1 MRENSEYF
9 DTRESV
15 SMVFNPIIY
24 NNLAKTHQIMLH
36 FFKSKVFWA
45 FIFTPLLS
53 AYFIF
58 FSNLVP
64 ENPLIA
70 RTLGVAILMAV
81 WWISEAVPLA
91 VTAIIPVAA
100 FPLLGIMNGKDV
112 SSTYFNHIIFLF
124 IGGFLMALAMEKWK
138 LHKRIALKILL
149 LIGGGPARILFG
161 FMFATAFLSMWISN
175 TATAM
180 MMVPIV
186 LSVLLKLEEKLNE
199 RDAKNYSL
207 ALLLGVA
214 YSASIGGIAT
224 LVGSPPNLSFA
235 RIFTIIFPE
244 APEIT
249 FFDWLT
255 FALPL
260 SISLFILVFG
270 WLYLL
275 FRPREKGIK
284 FSDEIF
290 KQEYKALGKASFEE
304 KAVFI
309 LFILLA
315 LLWVTRSGISIG
327 SFDIKGWDH
336 FFPNRSYIND
346 GTVAIFIALILFIIP
361 SKNRKGEKLLDQKI
375 ISKLPWHIVL
385 LFGGGFALAGGLAQ
399 SGLSLWIGEQVE
411 FLGQYHPLLILFG
424 VALIMSFLTE
434 LTSNTATTEMFLPIL
449 AGIAVSIKVNP
460 LLLMLPATFAASLA
474 FMLPVATPPNA
485 IVFGT
490 NRINVMQMVKAGFLL
505 NILAVILLSLFVFY
519 YGRIIFDIDINQ
531 IPDWALEMGGSK

>member
-1 MRENSEYF
+1 
-9 DTRESV
+9 
-15 SMVFNPIIY
+15 
-24 NNLAKTHQIMLH
+24 MLQ
-36 FFKSKVFWA
+36 FFRRKLFWA
-45 FIFTPLLS
+45 FVLTPSLS
-53 AYFIF
+53 IYFIF
-58 FSNLVP
+58 FSNIAP

-70 RTLGVAILMAV
+70 KTLGIAILMAA
-81 WWISEAVPLA
+81 WWITEAVPLA
-91 VTAIIPVAA
+91 VTALIPVAA
-100 FPLLGIMNGKDV
+100 FPILGIMNGKEV

-149 LIGGGPARILFG
+149 IIGGGPARILFG

-199 RDAKNYSL
+199 KDAANYSL

-235 RIFTIIFPE
+235 RIFTIIFPQ
-244 APEIT
+244 APEIS
-249 FFDWLT
+249 FADWFIFAIPLT
-255 FALPL
+255 LT
-260 SISLFILVFG
+260 LFILVFA
-270 WLYLL
+270 WLYIL
-275 FRPREKGIK
+275 FRPRQKGIK

-290 KQEYKALGKASFEE
+290 KQEYKELGKASFEE
-304 KAVFI
+304 KVIFL
-309 LFILLA
+309 LFSSLA
-315 LLWVTRSGISIG
+315 LLWISRSGFSLG
-327 SFDIKGWDH
+327 SFQLKGWDV

-346 GTVAIFIALILFIIP
+346 GTVAIFMALILFIIP
-361 SKNRKGEKLLDQKI
+361 SKKNKGEKILDQHI

-385 LFGGGFALAGGLAQ
+385 LFGGGFALAGGFTQ
-399 SGLSLWIGEQVE
+399 SGLSLWIGEQVQW
-411 FLGQYHPLLILFG
+411 LGQFHPLLVIFG
-424 VALIMSFLTE
+424 VAFVMSLLTE

-449 AGIAVSIKVNP
+449 AGIAVSIEVNP

-490 NRINVMQMVKAGFLL
+490 NRIQVLQMVKAGFVL
-505 NILAVILLSLFVFY
+505 NILAVILLSLFVYY
-519 YGRIIFDIDINQ
+519 YGRIIFDIDINLM
-531 IPDWALEMGGSK
+531 PSWAL

>member
-1 MRENSEYF
+1 
-9 DTRESV
+9 
-15 SMVFNPIIY
+15 
-24 NNLAKTHQIMLH
+24 MLH
-36 FFKSKVFWA
+36 FIKSKFFWA

-53 AYFIF
+53 SYFIF
-58 FSNLVP
+58 FSNLAP
-64 ENPLIA
+64 ENPLISK
-70 RTLGVAILMAV
+70 TLGIALLMAV

-91 VTAIIPVAA
+91 VTAIIPVVA

-124 IGGFLMALAMEKWK
+124 IGGFLMALAMEKWD

-161 FMFATAFLSMWISN
+161 FMLATAFLSMWISN

-186 LSVLLKLEEKLNE
+186 LSVLLKLEEKLNK
-199 RDAKNYSL
+199 RDAGNYSL
-207 ALLLGVA
+207 ALLLGIA
-214 YSASIGGIAT
+214 YSASIGGTAT

-244 APEIT
+244 APEIS
-249 FFDWLT
+249 FSDWLS

-260 SISLFILVFG
+260 SISLFILVYA
-270 WLYLL
+270 WLYIL
-275 FRPREKGIK
+275 FRPREKGIE
-284 FSDEIF
+284 FSNDIF
-290 KQEYKALGKASFEE
+290 KKEYKALGKSSFEE
-304 KAVFI
+304 KVIFI
-309 LFILLA
+309 LFLLLA
-315 LLWVTRSGISIG
+315 FLWVSRTGISLG
-327 SFDIKGWDH
+327 SFEIQGWDH
-336 FFPNRSYIND
+336 FFPNKTYIND
-346 GTVAIFIALILFIIP
+346 GTVAIFIALILFIVP
-361 SKNRKGEKLLDQKI
+361 SKNKKGEKLLDQRI
-375 ISKLPWHIVL
+375 IPKLPWHIVL
-385 LFGGGFALAGGLAQ
+385 LFGGGFALAGGFTH
-399 SGLSLWIGEQVE
+399 SGLSMWIGEQVQ
-411 FLGQYHPLLILFG
+411 FLGQFHPFFILFG
-424 VALIMSFLTE
+424 VALMMSFLTE

-460 LLLMLPATFAASLA
+460 LLLMLPATFSASLA

-490 NRINVMQMVKAGFLL
+490 NKIKVMQMVKAGFIL

-531 IPDWALEMGGSK
+531 IPDWALNLRQP

>member
-1 MRENSEYF
+1 
-9 DTRESV
+9 
-15 SMVFNPIIY
+15 
-24 NNLAKTHQIMLH
+24 MLN
-36 FFKSKVFWA
+36 FFRNKIFWA
-45 FIFTPLLS
+45 FVFTPLVS
-53 AYFIF
+53 VYFIF
-58 FSNLVP
+58 FSELVP
-64 ENPLIA
+64 GNPLIDT
-70 RTLGVAILMAV
+70 TLGIAILMAV

-91 VTAIIPVAA
+91 ITALIPVAA

-124 IGGFLMALAMEKWK
+124 IGGFMMALAMEKWD

-186 LSVLLKLEEKLNE
+186 LSVLLKLEDKLNKK
-199 RDAKNYSL
+199 DAANYSL

-244 APEIT
+244 APDISFSEWFI
-249 FFDWLT
+249 
-255 FALPL
+255 FAIPL
-260 SISLFILVFG
+260 SISLFLLVFG

-275 FRPREKGIK
+275 FHPRQKGVK
-284 FSDEIF
+284 FTDEIF

-304 KAVFI
+304 KVVFV
-309 LFILLA
+309 LFLLLA
-315 LLWVTRSGISIG
+315 FLWISRSGIALG
-327 SFDIKGWDH
+327 SFKINGWDY

-361 SKNRKGEKLLDQKI
+361 SKNKKGEKLLDQHI
-375 ISKLPWHIVL
+375 IPKLPWHIVL
-385 LFGGGFALAGGLAQ
+385 LFGGGFALAGGFTQ
-399 SGLSLWIGEQVE
+399 SGLSLWIGEQVQW
-411 FLGQYHPLLILFG
+411 LGQFRPFIVLFG

-449 AGIAVSIKVNP
+449 AGIAVSIELNP

-490 NRINVMQMVKAGFLL
+490 NRIKGMQMAKTGFVL
-505 NILAVILLSLFVFY
+505 NILAVILLCLFVYY
-519 YGRIIFDIDINQ
+519 YGRIVFDIDLNQ
-531 IPDWALEMGGSK
+531 MPDWAIEMTKPKD